1 MWNNK
6 DIVRFLCF
14 AEAPRPRAPVAC
26 AAVEGS
32 LTAHYESLTKANS
45 CTFPSR
51 LRLTSGRT
59 SHTVERNSY
68 SSDVFET
75 HRSTSQ
81 ATAKKKSPI
90 DFKFNNNSRSLQVFE
105 SQHYLDILPIS
116 GMIATERVLA
126 F

>member
-14 AEAPRPRAPVAC
+14 AEAPWPRAPVAC

-81 ATAKKKSPI
+81 ATAKKKEV
-90 DFKFNNNSRSLQVFE
+90 L
-105 SQHYLDILPIS
+105 LILKLIIIVGPYRCLNPSITSIS
-116 GMIATERVLA
+116 FQFQG
-126 F
+126 